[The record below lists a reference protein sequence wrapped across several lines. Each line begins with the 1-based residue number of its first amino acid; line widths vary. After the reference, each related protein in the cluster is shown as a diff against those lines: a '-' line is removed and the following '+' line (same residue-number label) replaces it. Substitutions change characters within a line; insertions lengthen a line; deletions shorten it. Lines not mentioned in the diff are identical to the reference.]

1 MDDINKGCMI
11 AIGTGR
17 STKIGKVTYVDK
29 RRKEVQVQWQRV
41 PGAFSNH
48 FSVHAVGANTPK
60 KRRIRKATDVD
71 LSAYRDAHL
80 APRCSSR
87 GAAPAAAGEANGEA
101 ADEAPSGGLT
111 EGGVPAGY
119 TSSPEMNGVE
129 VPQQAAASD
138 AVMAGERGEEEAV
151 PASLDSGGR
160 VNATYERGGVSGLTL
175 LMSAA
180 GNGHERVVE
189 LLIRHGAE
197 IDKQNYRGRTA
208 LMSAASYGHER
219 VVELLLQRGAEIN
232 KQDSDGFSALMVA
245 AGSGHER
252 VVELL
257 LRRGAEVDLQKSTGR
272 TALMS
277 AA

>member
-1 MDDINKGCMI
+1 MFP
-11 AIGTGR
+11 
-17 STKIGKVTYVDK
+17 SGKAP
-29 RRKEVQVQWQRV
+29 R
-41 PGAFSNH
+41 PGQKP
-48 FSVHAVGANTPK
+48 PK

-138 AVMAGERGEEEAV
+138 AVMAGERGEEE
-151 PASLDSGGR
+151 
-160 VNATYERGGVSGLTL
+160 GGVVQGWAT
-175 LMSAA
+175 AA
-180 GNGHERVVE
+180 GGP
-189 LLIRHGAE
+189 LGGL
-197 IDKQNYRGRTA
+197 
-208 LMSAASYGHER
+208 SAVSR
-219 VVELLLQRGAEIN
+219 R
-232 KQDSDGFSALMVA
+232 SRRA
-245 AGSGHER
+245 A
-252 VVELL
+252 
-257 LRRGAEVDLQKSTGR
+257 
-272 TALMS
+272 